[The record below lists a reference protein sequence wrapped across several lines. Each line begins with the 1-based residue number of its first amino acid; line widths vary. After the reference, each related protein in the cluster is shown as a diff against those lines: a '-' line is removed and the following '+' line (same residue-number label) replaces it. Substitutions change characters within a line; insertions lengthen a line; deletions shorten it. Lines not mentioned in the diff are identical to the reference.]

1 MTDSLKSQLGHDK
14 NNKFQSFSSTFK
26 DHFLRKDTKQNNQAK
41 FRKILVTESL
51 LNISTEVDL
60 YQHVW
65 LQYYRNAVIVHAKS
79 LQMSKDNMRY
89 CDASFKQVVSLGQL
103 DFSQISRCHVLDL
116 SVNRLRKLDCS
127 AVEFSSKSNTPLR
140 LTRVATAA
148 TEPPDVAII
157 VPLQGEE
164 STIAVSAN
172 RKSGA
177 SDDKASAAAAV
188 SVSETGTGPGATT
201 DGKVIQPVAGLGNS
215 LVSPQPP
222 LALPHTPALPWAQT
236 VVFLN
241 LSSNLLLS
249 LDGIEA
255 FTALRGLDASDNLL
269 CSFAAAARCG
279 GLESLRVTGN
289 QLDMLPD
296 FSAEEPE
303 PQPDPTQMK
312 TRQLQALLD
321 LSNNVTLCSLA
332 GVALCASRVQVLDCR
347 NCSLDSLLPLEPL
360 RCLTVLRVDNNKLPE
375 DTFKSETLPVLR
387 ALSGSLVELSML
399 GNPVCAISTYTVA
412 ILDAVSAD
420 YLAGG
425 ANSDSSSHSSSAGLL
440 VPGAIEEKASG
451 TGGSDVP
458 PSGTVDMSELKLSR
472 SGSATGGAT
481 DHKAESTATA
491 DLSGSAS
498 TASTSSAGSQAGVP
512 ILAVLDYQP
521 VNVQVYTYLERA
533 KAELEKE
540 KLIRCISTHYINEM
554 NLISDIHSSLLA
566 KQHNDQTKIEYLV
579 RHRTSRLEAEMGEC
593 IAYIREQTARAEGDG
608 GLTLQ
613 MVRSLDLSRVQSE
626 ALREEKEADAH
637 PSI

>member
-1 MTDSLKSQLGHDK
+1 M
-14 NNKFQSFSSTFK
+14 
-26 DHFLRKDTKQNNQAK
+26 
-41 FRKILVTESL
+41 
-51 LNISTEVDL
+51 
-60 YQHVW
+60 
-65 LQYYRNAVIVHAKS
+65 
-79 LQMSKDNMRY
+79 
-89 CDASFKQVVSLGQL
+89 
-103 DFSQISRCHVLDL
+103 
-116 SVNRLRKLDCS
+116 
-127 AVEFSSKSNTPLR
+127 
-140 LTRVATAA
+140 
-148 TEPPDVAII
+148 
-157 VPLQGEE
+157 
-164 STIAVSAN
+164 
-172 RKSGA
+172 
-177 SDDKASAAAAV
+177 
-188 SVSETGTGPGATT
+188 
-201 DGKVIQPVAGLGNS
+201 IQPVAGLGNS